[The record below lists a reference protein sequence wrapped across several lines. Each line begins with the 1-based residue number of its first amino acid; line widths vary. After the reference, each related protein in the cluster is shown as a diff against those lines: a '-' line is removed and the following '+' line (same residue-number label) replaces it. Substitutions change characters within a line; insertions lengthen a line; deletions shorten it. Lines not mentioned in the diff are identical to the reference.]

1 MVSLLK
7 IKTILLGFVILSMLA
22 GCKKGGPE
30 IILTKGLTKEDVF
43 MINEKICTKTEF
55 LVWLANMENGYGDTF
70 GNDLFNVKVDENST
84 VGEKYKD
91 AVLARLS
98 QIKAMSLMSK
108 SQGIVLS
115 EEEKNNIKTAAEEY
129 YSTLNDIDKMSMNGV
144 KQNTIETIYTDL
156 YLANKV
162 YEKLTQSVNPEISDD
177 EARSVSIKSIL
188 IKTYKIDDSGNQI
201 KYNSDEM
208 NDAYR
213 RAFDIYTKIQEGES
227 FDILAA
233 DYNEDN
239 KVLYSFGRGEMPEAI
254 EEAAYN
260 LSEGE
265 VSGIVETEYGYH
277 IIKCVSNFDSEQTD
291 ISKSAIVETR
301 REEAFTEEYSRF
313 ASTLAIELNE
323 DVYNSIT
330 YIRANGCDSVLL
342 LEIYKKHFET

>member
-1 MVSLLK
+1 MSLLK
-7 IKTILLGFVILSMLA
+7 IKTVLFSLAVLFMIA
-22 GCKKGGPE
+22 GCKKNGPE

-55 LVWLANMENGYGDTF
+55 LVWLANLENGYGDTF
-70 GNDLFNVKVDENST
+70 GNDLFNVTIDENST

-91 AVLARLS
+91 AVLAKLS

-108 SQGIVLS
+108 SQGIVLTDD
-115 EEEKNNIKTAAEEY
+115 EKNNIKSAAAEY
-129 YSTLNDIDKMSMNGV
+129 YATLTDIDKISMNGV

-177 EARSVSIKSIL
+177 EARSVSIKAIL
-188 IKTYKIDDSGNQI
+188 IKTYKIDELGNHI

-213 RAFDIYTKIQEGES
+213 RAFDIYTKLQEGES

-233 DYNEDN
+233 DYNEDD

-265 VSGIVETEYGYH
+265 VSSIIETEYGYH
-277 IIKCVSNFDSEQTD
+277 IIKCISNFDSEQTD

-323 DVYNSIT
+323 DVYNNIT
-330 YIRANGCDSVLL
+330 YIRANGCDSISL
-342 LEIYKKHFET
+342 LEIYKKYCET